1 MVNTTVAT
9 AKYGTVITDIGS
21 AKIAAAILNGTKI
34 NITHAAVGDGGGGY
48 YYPTP
53 DQIALIDERWRGE
66 IAYAQVNE
74 NTPNMI
80 DVKFIVPAEVGA
92 FQVRE
97 ASLID
102 ADGDTIAI
110 CNTPEV
116 EKIPITDGVSF
127 PLTMVM
133 HIIVVDAS
141 VVSFSINPTLD
152 TVSREEMEAAID
164 GAMAE
169 YANGVGSAIIRDIT
183 IPAAAWKAVED
194 GAEDLGDYKFTA
206 DVAVEDAMDIHF
218 PAMALDIPSLAVA
231 GNAGMCSTIEA
242 LEGVVRFWAEAAPA
256 SDLTG
261 TILLRA
267 ENMLKLDTATDE
279 EVKDTVDDIFG
290 EGSSGTGGD
299 TPGYE
304 VATDEEVADTLDDI
318 FGK

>member
-9 AKYGTVITDIGS
+9 AKYVTVITDIGS
-21 AKIAAAILNGTKI
+21 KKIAAAILNGTKI

-66 IAYAQVNE
+66 IAYARVNE

-80 DVKFIVPAEVGA
+80 DVKFIVPAEIGP
-92 FQVRE
+92 FTVRE

-133 HIIVVDAS
+133 HIIVIDAS

-164 GAMAE
+164 SAMVE
-169 YANGVGSAIIRDIT
+169 YSNGVGSAIIRHIT
-183 IPAAAWKAVED
+183 IPKADWVAVGE
-194 GAEDLGDYKFTA
+194 GAEDLGDYKYTV
-206 DVAVEDAMDIHF
+206 DVVMEEALDAHF
-218 PAMALDIPSLAVA
+218 PDMALDIPSLRIAGDAVL
-231 GNAGMCSTIEA
+231 CPTIES
-242 LEGVVRFWAEAAPA
+242 LEGIVRFWAETVPTA
-256 SDLTG
+256 DLTG
-261 TILLRA
+261 TIILRS
-267 ENMLKLDTATDE
+267 ENMLKFDTATDE

-290 EGSSGTGGD
+290 EGSSGTGGNLS
-299 TPGYE
+299 GYE
-304 VATDEEVADTLDDI
+304 VATDEEVAAMNKDI
-318 FGK
+318 FG